1 MAAPSYVLNV
11 FGKHPNMFASRSVRK
26 VFNDAL
32 KDNLKRGFVNDTNK
46 NIYKEV
52 TKTFGPTEDN
62 KYITSVRDEVTKDYE
77 REMRSRN
84 QVAVG
89 RVLNELK
96 KSTTYVIVQFEDVQ
110 NELTVSIGNP
120 EKVKNTDTPLYRYDK
135 VMSRR
140 QKYSMQD
147 LKNLTRWAVIK
158 FNVKPVHAENI
169 AKKII
174 NAENRR
180 LSNRVVF
187 EKDSPYGS
195 RPVRTERYLT
205 RMRVLYNYSA
215 IANQRLSDLIEQIIL
230 DNFDEIFNQ

>member
-1 MAAPSYVLNV
+1 MAAPSYVLTV
-11 FGKHPNMFASRSVRK
+11 FGEHPNMFASRSVRK

-96 KSTTYVIVQFEDVQ
+96 KSTTYVIVQFKDVQ

-120 EKVKNTDTPLYRYDK
+120 ENAKDSNTPLYRYDS

-140 QKYSMQD
+140 QKYDIND
-147 LKNLTRWAVIK
+147 LRGLTIWAMMK
-158 FNVKPVHAENI
+158 FNVKALHAENI

-174 NAENRR
+174 KSENRR

-187 EKDSPYGS
+187 KKDSPYGS

-205 RMRVLYNYSA
+205 RMRVIYNYSA

>member
-1 MAAPSYVLNV
+1 MPAPSYVLTV
-11 FGKHPNMFASRSVRK
+11 FGEHPNMFASRSVRK

-32 KDNLKRGFVNDTNK
+32 KDQLKRGFVNDTNK

-96 KSTTYVIVQFEDVQ
+96 KSTRYIIVQFIDASREVV
-110 NELTVSIGNP
+110 VSIGNP
-120 EKVKNTDTPLYRYDK
+120 DNAKDSNTPLYRYDS

-140 QKYSMQD
+140 QKYNIND
-147 LKNLTRWAVIK
+147 LRGLTIWAMMK
-158 FNVKPVHAENI
+158 FNVKALHAENI

-180 LSNRVVF
+180 LSNSVVF

-205 RMRVLYNYSA
+205 RMRVVYNYSA

-230 DNFDEIFNQ
+230 DNFDKIFNQ